1 MQKQRT
7 CLSLLLLGSLFTLTQ
22 CSKNND
28 DDSTAKTNT
37 ELITQSTWKFSDA
50 KVGGF
55 SVAAALKACEKDN
68 TVTLV
73 ANGTGTADEGATKC
87 NVGDPQNTP
96 FTWTFQS
103 NETVLNVS
111 TILFTGGSS
120 TFTIVSLSESTLV
133 VSQDISVSN
142 NTQNAVVTFVH

>member
-7 CLSLLLLGSLFTLTQ
+7 YLSLLLLGSLFSLTQ
-22 CSKNND
+22 CSKDND

-50 KVGGF
+50 KVGGA
-55 SVAAALKACEKDN
+55 SVSAFLKACEKDN
-68 TVTLV
+68 TVTLA
-73 ANGTGTADEGATKC
+73 ANGTGIADEGGSKC
-87 NVGDPQNTP
+87 DVNAQQSTP

-133 VSQDISVSN
+133 VSQDISVSGS
-142 NTQNAVVTFVH
+142 TQNAVVTFVH